1 MAVWRRNAPSLS
13 DACSPSPD
21 SPATPQP
28 RAPESDRRREERGAG
43 GKRAFGR
50 TEWPRCH
57 GAAGQRLFAKRC
69 AGIRKPGSGRQ
80 PGCGSDRLL
89 SALKFRTCQQED
101 RLALRG
107 RAPRTDL
114 DMLGG
119 DRLRACSVCSTATRS
134 LLASRS
140 LLNGVYRSGVR
151 PRFAIGARFGRG
163 TRQGRMLA
171 TFLTSLCQ
179 SCTLT
184 IHAQRQYVV
193 RY

>member
-1 MAVWRRNAPSLS
+1 MAAQRPVAERCVQPL
-13 DACSPSPD
+13 PD

-28 RAPESDRRREERGAG
+28 QAPESDRRREERGVG

-57 GAAGQRLFAKRC
+57 GAAGQRLFAERF
-69 AGIRKPGSGRQ
+69 ARIRKPGSDRQ
-80 PGCGSDRLL
+80 RGCGGDRLL

-114 DMLGG
+114 EMSGG
-119 DRLRACSVCSTATRS
+119 GRLRACSVSSAAARS

-140 LLNGVYRSGVR
+140 LLNGVYRSGAR
-151 PRFAIGARFGRG
+151 PRFAIGARFGRA
-163 TRQGRMLA
+163 TRQGRALA